1 MRERETERQRERET
15 ERDRQRHRVT
25 ETETGWGGERQRHT
39 ETREKQRQRQRQRE
53 RESAATAESP
63 GAVPLQST
71 YPTDDHYDSSQY
83 QGQDLRQYVV
93 TVPVLAGCYGDQS
106 DHQQEGAQGLWNP
119 GHGD

>member
-1 MRERETERQRERET
+1 MTETETEGGRDRDIQRQEREREKGGGE
-15 ERDRQRHRVT
+15 T
-25 ETETGWGGERQRHT
+25 ETETG
-39 ETREKQRQRQRQRE
+39 RQRE
-53 RESAATAESP
+53 TESAATAGSP

-71 YPTDDHYDSSQY
+71 YPTDDHDDSSQH